1 MQESAKHVTSQF
13 PNEHSQVG
21 HLLDAIQCGDAGLQ
35 AATDSI
41 NMDQYN
47 NGVQNNFDA
56 EGRNLLNYDPF
67 QNKRVDCA
75 GTKRGYA

>member
-1 MQESAKHVTSQF
+1 
-13 PNEHSQVG
+13 
-21 HLLDAIQCGDAGLQ
+21 
-35 AATDSI
+35 
-41 NMDQYN
+41 MDQYN

-56 EGRNLLNYDPF
+56 EARNLLNYDPF